1 MSTLASVTIY
11 DVYANLPSP
20 GIPGRLF
27 FVSTGTNA
35 GNGYY
40 DDGAAWHLI
49 INGSGGSPL
58 TTKGDVF
65 GFSTVNARIPVGTN
79 GQVLTADS
87 TQALGVKWAAGGGG
101 GGGSFVL
108 LAELTASNSATL
120 DFTARNVTGQS
131 GALFQSD
138 YDTYQ
143 IEVVDLVPATSTV
156 ACSMVV
162 STNGGS
168 TWDTGNNYN
177 WASSNFIRGGGGPGG
192 SGTDTKLPLDDGSS
206 QINNAGA
213 PVPGLTSSMRV
224 SNLAGTYLQISGKGS
239 FPPYYYGTGYV
250 IGFTSAGFYF
260 GATGVDS
267 IRIFMSSGNIASGIV
282 RVYGLAK

>member
-40 DDGAAWHLI
+40 DDGSAWHQI
-49 INGSGGSPL
+49 ITPG
-58 TTKGDVF
+58 
-65 GFSTVNARIPVGTN
+65 
-79 GQVLTADS
+79 
-87 TQALGVKWAAGGGG
+87 GGGG
-101 GGGSFVL
+101 GGGSLVL
-108 LAELTASNSATL
+108 LAEYTASSSATL
-120 DFTARNVTGQS
+120 DLTTRNVTGQS

-156 ACSMVV
+156 GCSMVV

-177 WASSNFIRGGGGPGG
+177 WASQNFIRSTGAYSG
-192 SGTDTKLPLDDGSS
+192 SGADTKIPLDDGSA
-206 QINNAGA
+206 QLNNAGA
-213 PVPGLTSSMRV
+213 PVPGLTASIRV
-224 SNLAGTYLQISGKGS
+224 TNLAGTYMQMAGGGT
-239 FPPYYYGTGYV
+239 FPPNYYGTGYT
-250 IGFTSAGFYF
+250 IGFKSGGFYF
-260 GATGVDS
+260 GGTGVNA